1 MSIMVISCKRVS
13 VSAGHHAHA
22 PTKWVWYLGGAKIE
36 LCYSVGQLCA
46 ASSRSVFD
54 FIAVVTQFR
63 LPISEHVAKIRFA
76 VHGCDLH
83 PFYSCCMCRHAL
95 NKLDSSASL
104 RLAPQYTAFS
114 SILSIHFGASVSS
127 AAVC

>member
-13 VSAGHHAHA
+13 VSAGHHARA

-54 FIAVVTQFR
+54 FIAVVVTQFR
-63 LPISEHVAKIRFA
+63 LLISEHVAKIRFA

-83 PFYSCCMCRHAL
+83 PFYSCYTCCHAL

-104 RLAPQYTAFS
+104 HNALHSLVY
-114 SILSIHFGASVSS
+114 
-127 AAVC
+127 

>member
-63 LPISEHVAKIRFA
+63 LLISEHVAKIRFA
-76 VHGCDLH
+76 VHGCDLR
-83 PFYSCCMCRHAL
+83 PFYSCYTCCHAL

-104 RLAPQYTAFS
+104 RLALQCIAFS